1 MFVNSWIIFDV
12 FGRGLV
18 MLLSRIK
25 WLEDFVCLKFFLKF
39 MFCNLVVFFLI
50 LRFCFIWVYSLFVF
64 KFEFFFLVF
73 MRLLFVVV
81 VVILE
86 FVLFLI
92 EDVVFKGFVV
102 LFVWEKDICDF
113 NGGFCLIFVLG
124 RGFDVVYMCFFW
136 LLGFVVCVWL
146 VVVLVVGWELKCI

>member
-1 MFVNSWIIFDV
+1 
-12 FGRGLV
+12 

-73 MRLLFVVV
+73 MRLLFVGV

-92 EDVVFKGFVV
+92 EDVVFEGFVD
-102 LFVWEKDICDF
+102 LFVLEKDICDF
-113 NGGFCLIFVLG
+113 SGGFCLIFVLG
-124 RGFDVVYMCFFW
+124 MGFDVVYMCFFW

-146 VVVLVVGWELKCI
+146 VVVLVVGWEFKYGIVM

>member
-1 MFVNSWIIFDV
+1 
-12 FGRGLV
+12 

-25 WLEDFVCLKFFLKF
+25 WLEDFDCLKFFLKF

-64 KFEFFFLVF
+64 KFEFFLVF
-73 MRLLFVVV
+73 MWLLFVGV
-81 VVILE
+81 VVIFE

-92 EDVVFKGFVV
+92 EDVVFKCFVD

-124 RGFDVVYMCFFW
+124 MGFDVVYMCFFW
-136 LLGFVVCVWL
+136 LLDFVVCVWL
-146 VVVLVVGWELKCI
+146 VVVLVVGWELKYVIVM

>member
-1 MFVNSWIIFDV
+1 
-12 FGRGLV
+12 

-25 WLEDFVCLKFFLKF
+25 WLEDFDCLKFFLKF

-73 MRLLFVVV
+73 MRLLFVGV

-92 EDVVFKGFVV
+92 EDVVFEGFVD
-102 LFVWEKDICDF
+102 LFVLEKDICDF
-113 NGGFCLIFVLG
+113 SGGFCLIFVLG
-124 RGFDVVYMCFFW
+124 MGFDVVYMCFFW

-146 VVVLVVGWELKCI
+146 VVVLVVGWELKYVIVM